1 MFKISEKFF
10 KNLQKQE
17 NYYILRAEEEEIIV
31 GTNYNIKTAI
41 NLLGNIFQP
50 QYNKVVDRTY
60 PIFFLLTTLD
70 KAKDLRGE
78 FEKRKLPIKKLD
90 KDLMNG
96 SVEKIK
102 EILDE
107 FVKKSFEA

>member
-1 MFKISEKFF
+1 MFKISEIFF
-10 KNLQKQE
+10 KKLQKQE
-17 NYYILRAEEEEIIV
+17 NYWILRAEEEEIIL
-31 GTNYNIKTAI
+31 GTNLNVKTAI

-70 KAKDLRGE
+70 KSKDLRGE
-78 FEKRKLPIKKLD
+78 FEKKKLPVKKLD

-96 SVEKIK
+96 SAEKIK

-107 FVKKSFEA
+107 FISEHFNL